1 MTNPTQWEDMDEGEQ
16 THKQK
21 IKLNGS
27 QSTDYV
33 GLAHFSM

>member
-1 MTNPTQWEDMDEGEQ
+1 MTNPTQWEDMDSGKQ
-16 THKQK
+16 TNKEK

-33 GLAHFSM
+33 GLTHISM